1 MAINNII
8 RELTGLSLIQLS
20 NTYRL
25 KDSNARFLIK
35 VNNLL
40 KRLCPKLTYFCNLIF
55 SCAQVSMLI

>member
-1 MAINNII
+1 MAINNIT

-25 KDSNARFLIK
+25 KDSNARFL
-35 VNNLL
+35 NNLL

-55 SCAQVSMLI
+55 SCAQLSMLI